1 LYLIPIKTT
10 ALLSAAKLAFFLTQK
25 NTLCLVHNSE
35 NKTET
40 PSCSSS
46 GEGCQQPSNSAQ
58 QSWYSEAKIDDCDDA
73 LSTVLEAAPGKN
85 GKLHTIIV
93 AATVLNFELLEEI
106 INALPSQSNIIKIR
120 ANDYHCTFDKMVV
133 NIDCEIDPTLTQGDT
148 LNALNVMLTELSE
161 RLFIDVFVK
170 PPISIAKPGLVV
182 FDMDSTLIGMEC
194 IDEIAKLAGV
204 GEAVSAVTERAMLG
218 EIAFAESLH
227 HRVACLEGV
236 ELNALLSIRKRLPF
250 MPGFT
255 SLMNELQRNGWK
267 IAIASGGFTYFADYI
282 KALFD
287 FDYAFSN
294 TLEVKDNKL
303 TGKVVGKVVDAQAKA
318 DILQQLANDNAI
330 PIENTVA
337 VGDGA
342 NDLVMMSVAGTGIAF
357 KAKPKVQ
364 AQATYSIRFSG
375 LEAVLYLLG

>member
-1 LYLIPIKTT
+1 MYLIPTKTT
-10 ALLSAAKLAFFLTQK
+10 TLLSATKLANYLKQK
-25 NTLCLVHNSE
+25 NRLCLVKCSE

-40 PSCSSS
+40 PLGASY
-46 GEGCQQPSNSAQ
+46 GDGCQLPSNSSQ
-58 QSWYSEAKIDDCDDA
+58 LSWYSEAKIDGCDDA
-73 LSTVLEAAPGKN
+73 LCTVLEASPDRN
-85 GKLHTIIV
+85 VNSRSIIV

-106 INALPSQSNIIKIR
+106 INALPSQSNIISIS
-120 ANDYHCTFDKMVV
+120 ANDYHCVFDKMVV
-133 NIDCEIDPTLTQGDT
+133 NIDCEIDSALTQGHTQNT
-148 LNALNVMLTELSE
+148 LNAMLKELSE

-170 PPISIAKPGLVV
+170 PAVSIQKPGLVV
-182 FDMDSTLIGMEC
+182 FDMDSTLIEMEC
-194 IDEIAKLAGV
+194 IDEIAKLAGL
-204 GEAVSAVTERAMLG
+204 GDAVSAVTERAMRG

-255 SLMNELQRNGWK
+255 SLMDELKRTGWK

-330 PIENTVA
+330 PIENTIA

-342 NDLVMMSVAGTGIAF
+342 NDLVMMSLAGTGIAF

-364 AQATYSIRFSG
+364 EQAANSIRFSG